1 MYKILL
7 IDNYMTNRNEKNIPM
22 PKERVLKEIE
32 MWLLENG
39 IEFLIKGKSE
49 SIETNAN
56 QIFAGD
62 NHLYSLDKNFDI
74 IDDNEDDEE
83 FYMVYSS
90 EDVASALESI
100 FSTEGVF

>member
-1 MYKILL
+1 MPNINK
-7 IDNYMTNRNEKNIPM
+7 KNIPM

-32 MWLLENG
+32 IWLLENG
-39 IEFLIKGKSE
+39 IEFIIKRNSE

-74 IDDNEDDEE
+74 IDDNDDDEE
-83 FYMVYSS
+83 FYMVYSK
-90 EDVASALESI
+90 EDVANALEAI